1 MRSYDLHGLRLAVT
15 GWEEAAVA
23 LHGRLEPLASGAE
36 VGEPDLVFEIG
47 VGPEADGFERPEQGR
62 PVYEPPAGEVLF
74 DAAADRI
81 WIGLGPDRRAVCEP
95 ARGRARL
102 WARHGTGE
110 DLWLLSHP
118 LFTLP
123 LVEML
128 KRRGLWALH
137 AAGLLWNGKA
147 VVLAGA
153 SGSGKSTLTL
163 ALVRAGFGFLGDD
176 TLFLHVPPLPGG
188 CECVWERGLGG
199 EGSGGAGLR
208 LLAFP
213 DEVDLTDETA
223 AFFPELAPLRAE
235 PRRDGW
241 RKRRLRA
248 EETYGAPLA
257 AEVAPGLLVFPRISG
272 HEESALSPM
281 DPGEALIELASN
293 VLLTEPASS
302 QAHLDAL
309 AALTA
314 ASACWRLETGRDLDG
329 AVRLLRD
336 LAER

>member
-1 MRSYDLHGLRLAVT
+1 MNSYDLHGLRLAVT
-15 GWEEAAVA
+15 GWEEAAAA
-23 LHGRLEPLASGAE
+23 LHGRLERLASGTA
-36 VGEPDLVFEIG
+36 GEPDLVFEIG
-47 VGPEADGFERPEQGR
+47 VGPGAEDGLERPERGR

-74 DAAADRI
+74 DDVADRI

-102 WARHGTGE
+102 WARHGSGE

-137 AAGLLWNGKA
+137 AAGLQWNGKA
-147 VVLAGA
+147 LVLAGA
-153 SGSGKSTLTL
+153 SGAGKSTLAIAL
-163 ALVRAGFGFLGDD
+163 ARSGFSFLGDD
-176 TLFLHVPPLPGG
+176 TLFLAPGPG
-188 CECVWERGLGG
+188 
-199 EGSGGAGLR
+199 GLR

-223 AFFPELAPLRAE
+223 SFFPELAALRAE
-235 PRRDGW
+235 PRREGW
-241 RKRRLRA
+241 RKLRLRA
-248 EETYGAPLA
+248 EEEYGAQLA
-257 AEVAPGLLVFPRISG
+257 GEVSPGLLVFPRISG
-272 HEESALSPM
+272 PRISGRAESALSPM
-281 DPGEALIELASN
+281 DPGEALIELAGN

-309 AALTA
+309 AELAA
-314 ASACWRLETGRDLDG
+314 ASSCWRLETGRDLDG

>member
-15 GWEEAAVA
+15 GWEEAASA
-23 LHGRLEPLASGAE
+23 LHGRLERLTADPSAPSRH
-36 VGEPDLVFEIG
+36 PDLVFEIA
-47 VGPEADGFERPEQGR
+47 VGPAAAEGLERPERGR
-62 PVYEPPAGEVLF
+62 PVYEPPVGEVLYD
-74 DAAADRI
+74 DADDRI
-81 WIGLGPDRRAVCEP
+81 WIGLGPDQRAVCEP

-137 AAGLLWNGKA
+137 AAGLLWQGRA
-147 VVLAGA
+147 VVLAGT
-153 SGSGKSTLTL
+153 SGSGKSTLSIAL
-163 ALVRAGFGFLGDD
+163 ARAGFTFLGDD
-176 TLFLHVPPLPGG
+176 TLFLAPGSS
-188 CECVWERGLGG
+188 
-199 EGSGGAGLR
+199 SGTHGLR

-223 AFFPELAPLRAE
+223 SFFPELRPLLAE
-235 PRRDGW
+235 PRREGW

-248 EETYGAPLA
+248 DETFGAQVA
-257 AEVAPGLLVFPRISG
+257 DEVAPGLLVFPRISG
-272 HEESALSPM
+272 RTESAVSPLE
-281 DPGEALIELASN
+281 PGEALIELVSN
-293 VLLTEPASS
+293 VLLTEPVSS

-314 ASACWRLETGRDLDG
+314 ESSCWRLDTGTDLDG
-329 AVRLLRD
+329 AVHLLRD
-336 LAER
+336 LSEQ

>member
-1 MRSYDLHGLRLAVT
+1 MNSYNLHGLRLAVT
-15 GWEEAAVA
+15 GWEEAAAA
-23 LHGRLEPLASGAE
+23 LHGRLERLAE
-36 VGEPDLVFEIG
+36 ETVGEPDLLFEIG
-47 VGPEADGFERPEQGR
+47 VGPAAAEGLERPERGR
-62 PVYEPPAGEVLF
+62 PVYEPPVGEVLF
-74 DAAADRI
+74 DDAADRI

-102 WARHGTGE
+102 WARHGSGE

-137 AAGLLWNGKA
+137 AAGLQWNGTSL
-147 VVLAGA
+147 VLAGV
-153 SGSGKSTLTL
+153 SGAGKSTLAIAL
-163 ALVRAGFGFLGDD
+163 ARAGFSFLGDD
-176 TLFLHVPPLPGG
+176 TLFLAPGPG
-188 CECVWERGLGG
+188 
-199 EGSGGAGLR
+199 GLR

-223 AFFPELAPLRAE
+223 AFFPELATLRGE
-235 PRRDGW
+235 PRREGW

-248 EETYGAPLA
+248 EEEYGAPLA
-257 AEVAPGLLVFPRISG
+257 GEVAPGLLIFPRISG
-272 HEESALSPM
+272 REESALAPL

-309 AALTA
+309 AALAA
-314 ASACWRLETGRDLDG
+314 ASSCWRLETGRNLDH
-329 AVRLLRD
+329 AVGLLRE
-336 LAER
+336 LAEV

>member
-1 MRSYDLHGLRLAVT
+1 MRAYELHGLRLAVT
-15 GWEEAAVA
+15 GWEEAAAA
-23 LHGRLEPLASGAE
+23 LHGRLERLAAGSP
-36 VGEPDLVFEIG
+36 GEPDLVFEIG
-47 VGPEADGFERPEQGR
+47 VGPGGEEMERPQRGR
-62 PVYEPPAGEVLF
+62 PVYEPPVGEVLY
-74 DAAADRI
+74 DDAADRI

-102 WARHGTGE
+102 WARQGSGE

-153 SGSGKSTLTL
+153 SGSGKSTLAIAL
-163 ALVRAGFGFLGDD
+163 ARSGFTFLGDD
-176 TLFLHVPPLPGG
+176 TLFLAPGP
-188 CECVWERGLGG
+188 
-199 EGSGGAGLR
+199 AGLR

-223 AFFPELAPLRAE
+223 SFFPELETLLAE
-235 PRRDGW
+235 PRREGW

-248 EETYGAPLA
+248 EETWGAPV
-257 AEVAPGLLVFPRISG
+257 AEEMAPGLLIFPRISG
-272 HEESALSPM
+272 RTESALSPLE
-281 DPGEALIELASN
+281 PGEALIELASN

-309 AALTA
+309 ANLAA
-314 ASACWRLETGRDLDG
+314 ASSCWRLETGRDLDG
-329 AVRLLRD
+329 AVRLLRE
-336 LAER
+336 LAEK

>member
-1 MRSYDLHGLRLAVT
+1 MMYDLHGLRLAVT
-15 GWEEAAVA
+15 GWEEAAAA
-23 LHGRLEPLASGAE
+23 LHGRLERLPPATAGT
-36 VGEPDLVFEIG
+36 PDLVFEIG
-47 VGPEADGFERPEQGR
+47 TGPEAAGGLERPERGR
-62 PVYEPPAGEVLF
+62 PVYEPPIGEVLF
-74 DAAADRI
+74 DDDADRI
-81 WIGLGPDRRAVCEP
+81 WIGLGPDRLAVCEP

-102 WARHGTGE
+102 WARHGSDE
-110 DLWLLSHP
+110 DAWLLSHP

-128 KRRGLWALH
+128 KRRKLWALH
-137 AAGLLWNGKA
+137 AAGLQWNGRT

-153 SGSGKSTLTL
+153 SGAGKSTLAIAL
-163 ALVRAGFGFLGDD
+163 ARSGFAFLGDD
-176 TLFLHVPPLPGG
+176 TLFLAP
-188 CECVWERGLGG
+188 
-199 EGSGGAGLR
+199 GLR

-223 AFFPELAPLRAE
+223 SFFPELAALP
-235 PRRDGW
+235 PRREGW

-248 EETYGAPLA
+248 EETLGAPLA
-257 AEVAPGLLVFPRISG
+257 GEVAPGLLIFPRISG
-272 HEESALSPM
+272 RTESTLRPL

-309 AALTA
+309 AALTS
-314 ASACWRLETGRDLDG
+314 ASSCWRLETGRDLDG
-329 AVRLLRD
+329 AVRLLRE

>member
-1 MRSYDLHGLRLAVT
+1 MIYDLHGLRLAVT
-15 GWEEAAVA
+15 GWDEAAAA
-23 LHGRLEPLASGAE
+23 LHGRLEALPAGTD
-36 VGEPDLVFEIG
+36 GEPDLVFEIG
-47 VGPEADGFERPEQGR
+47 FGPEAAIGLERPERGR
-62 PVYEPPAGEVLF
+62 PVYEPPVGEVLF
-74 DAAADRI
+74 DDAADRI

-102 WARHGTGE
+102 WARHGSGE

-147 VVLAGA
+147 VILPGA

-176 TLFLHVPPLPGG
+176 TLFLKPGP
-188 CECVWERGLGG
+188 
-199 EGSGGAGLR
+199 AGLR

-223 AFFPELAPLRAE
+223 AFFPELGPLRAE
-235 PRRDGW
+235 PRREGW

-272 HEESALSPM
+272 RDESTVAPM
-281 DPGEALIELASN
+281 EPGEALIELASN
-293 VLLTEPASS
+293 VLLTEPSSS

-309 AALTA
+309 ATLTE
-314 ASACWRLETGRDLDG
+314 ASSCWRLETGRDLDG
-329 AVRLLRD
+329 AVRLLRS

>member
-1 MRSYDLHGLRLAVT
+1 LREYEIHGLRLAVT
-15 GWEEAAVA
+15 GWEEAAAA
-23 LHGRLEPLASGAE
+23 LHGRLERLASIPA
-36 VGEPDLVFEIG
+36 GEPDLLFEIG
-47 VGPEADGFERPEQGR
+47 VGPQGEGLQRPERAR
-62 PVYEPPAGEVLF
+62 PVYEPPVGEVLF
-74 DAAADRI
+74 DDAADRI
-81 WIGLGPDRRAVCEP
+81 WIGLGPDRLAVCEP

-102 WARHGTGE
+102 WARHGSGE

-137 AAGLLWNGKA
+137 AAGLQWNGKA

-153 SGSGKSTLTL
+153 SGAGKSTLSIAL
-163 ALVRAGFGFLGDD
+163 ARAGFGFLGDD
-176 TLFLHVPPLPGG
+176 TLFLAPGPD
-188 CECVWERGLGG
+188 
-199 EGSGGAGLR
+199 GLR

-223 AFFPELAPLRAE
+223 SFFPELAGLQAE
-235 PRRDGW
+235 PRREGW

-248 EETYGAPLA
+248 EEAYGAPLA
-257 AEVAPGLLVFPRISG
+257 GEVAPALLIFPRISG
-272 HEESALSPM
+272 RTESALAPM
-281 DPGEALIELASN
+281 DPGEALIELAGN

-309 AALTA
+309 AALAA
-314 ASACWRLETGRDLDG
+314 ASSCWRLETGTDLDG
-329 AVRLLRD
+329 AVRLLRG
-336 LAER
+336 LAEK

>member
-15 GWEEAAVA
+15 GWEEAAAA
-23 LHGRLEPLASGAE
+23 LHCRLEPLASRAA

-47 VGPEADGFERPEQGR
+47 VGPEVAGFERPKRGR

-74 DAAADRI
+74 DDAVDRI

-137 AAGLLWNGKA
+137 AAGLQWNGKA

-153 SGSGKSTLTL
+153 SGAGKSTLTL

-176 TLFLHVPPLPGG
+176 TLFLKPGPG
-188 CECVWERGLGG
+188 
-199 EGSGGAGLR
+199 GLR

-223 AFFPELAPLRAE
+223 AFFPELAPLRAG
-235 PRRDGW
+235 PRREGW

-272 HEESALSPM
+272 REESALSSM
-281 DPGEALIELASN
+281 EPGEALIELASN

-314 ASACWRLETGRDLDG
+314 ASSCWRLDTGRDLAS

>member
-1 MRSYDLHGLRLAVT
+1 MIYDLHGLRLAVT
-15 GWEEAAVA
+15 GWEEAAAA
-23 LHGRLEPLASGAE
+23 LHGRLERLACAGG
-36 VGEPDLVFEIG
+36 GEPDLVVEIG
-47 VGPEADGFERPEQGR
+47 VGPEAATGLERPERGR
-62 PVYEPPAGEVLF
+62 PVYQPPAGEVLY
-74 DAAADRI
+74 DEGADRI

-102 WARHGTGE
+102 WARHGSGE

-137 AAGLLWNGKA
+137 AAGLLWRGKA

-153 SGSGKSTLTL
+153 SGAGKSTLTL
-163 ALVRAGFGFLGDD
+163 ALARAGCGFLGDD
-176 TLFLHVPPLPGG
+176 TLFLKPGPG
-188 CECVWERGLGG
+188 
-199 EGSGGAGLR
+199 GLR

-223 AFFPELAPLRAE
+223 SYFPELAALRAE
-235 PRRDGW
+235 PRREGW

-248 EETYGAPLA
+248 EETYGAALPGEA
-257 AEVAPGLLVFPRISG
+257 APGLLVFPRISG
-272 HEESALSPM
+272 RAESALAPL

-309 AALTA
+309 AALVA
-314 ASACWRLETGRDLDG
+314 ASSCWRLEAGRDLDG
-329 AVRLLRD
+329 AVRLLD
-336 LAER
+336 GAVSLTAPSP

>member
-1 MRSYDLHGLRLAVT
+1 MIYDLHGLRLRVT
-15 GWEEAAVA
+15 GWEEAAAA
-23 LHGRLEPLASGAE
+23 LHGRLERLTSATA
-36 VGEPDLVFEIG
+36 GEPDLIFEIG
-47 VGPEADGFERPEQGR
+47 VGSDAAEGLERPERGR

-74 DAAADRI
+74 DDDADRI

-102 WARHGTGE
+102 WARHGSGE
-110 DLWLLSHP
+110 DAWLLSHP

-128 KRRGLWALH
+128 KRRRLWALH
-137 AAGLLWNGKA
+137 AAGLQWKGRT

-153 SGSGKSTLTL
+153 SGAGKSTLAIAL
-163 ALVRAGFGFLGDD
+163 ARSGFAFLGDD
-176 TLFLHVPPLPGG
+176 TLFLAP
-188 CECVWERGLGG
+188 
-199 EGSGGAGLR
+199 GLR

-223 AFFPELAPLRAE
+223 AFFPELAALRAE
-235 PRRDGW
+235 PRREGW

-257 AEVAPGLLVFPRISG
+257 GEVAPGLLIFPRISG
-272 HEESALSPM
+272 RAESTLSSL

-309 AALTA
+309 AALAA
-314 ASACWRLETGRDLDG
+314 ASSCWRLETGRDLDG
-329 AVRLLRD
+329 AARLLRE
-336 LAER
+336 LAEQ

>member
-1 MRSYDLHGLRLAVT
+1 MNSYNLHGLRLAVT
-15 GWEEAAVA
+15 GWEEAAAA
-23 LHGRLEPLASGAE
+23 LHGRLERLAEETA
-36 VGEPDLVFEIG
+36 GEPDLLFEIG
-47 VGPEADGFERPEQGR
+47 VGPAAEGGLERPERGR
-62 PVYEPPAGEVLF
+62 PVYEPPSGEVLF
-74 DAAADRI
+74 DDAADRI

-102 WARHGTGE
+102 WARHGSGE

-147 VVLAGA
+147 LVLAGA
-153 SGSGKSTLTL
+153 SGAGKSTLAIAL
-163 ALVRAGFGFLGDD
+163 ARSGFAFLGDD
-176 TLFLHVPPLPGG
+176 TLFLAPGPG
-188 CECVWERGLGG
+188 
-199 EGSGGAGLR
+199 GLR

-223 AFFPELAPLRAE
+223 SFFPELAALRAE
-235 PRRDGW
+235 PRREGW

-248 EETYGAPLA
+248 EEEYGAPLA
-257 AEVAPGLLVFPRISG
+257 GEVGPGLLIFPRISG
-272 HEESALSPM
+272 REESALAPL
-281 DPGEALIELASN
+281 DPGEALIALAGN

-309 AALTA
+309 ADLAA
-314 ASACWRLETGRDLDG
+314 ASSCWRLETGRNLDG

-336 LAER
+336 LAEK

>member
-1 MRSYDLHGLRLAVT
+1 LRAYELHGLRLAVT
-15 GWEEAAVA
+15 GWEEAVAA
-23 LHGRLEPLASGAE
+23 LHGRLERLASGAA
-36 VGEPDLVFEIG
+36 GEPDLVFEIA
-47 VGPEADGFERPEQGR
+47 VGPDAVDGLERPERGR

-74 DAAADRI
+74 DDAADSI

-102 WARHGTGE
+102 WARHGSGE

-137 AAGLLWNGKA
+137 AAGLLWNGKV

-153 SGSGKSTLTL
+153 SGAGKSTLAIAL
-163 ALVRAGFGFLGDD
+163 ARAGFAFLGDD
-176 TLFLHVPPLPGG
+176 TLFLAPGPG
-188 CECVWERGLGG
+188 
-199 EGSGGAGLR
+199 GLR
-208 LLAFP
+208 LLPFP

-223 AFFPELAPLRAE
+223 SFFPELAALRAE
-235 PRRDGW
+235 PAREGW

-248 EETYGAPLA
+248 EEAYGAPLA
-257 AEVAPGLLVFPRISG
+257 GEVAPGLLIFPRISG
-272 HEESALSPM
+272 RLDSVLSSL

-293 VLLTEPASS
+293 VLLTEPVSS

-309 AALTA
+309 AALVA
-314 ASACWRLETGRDLDG
+314 ASSCWRLETGRDLDG
-329 AVRLLRD
+329 AVRLLRE

>member
-1 MRSYDLHGLRLAVT
+1 MRAYDLHGLRLAVT
-15 GWEEAAVA
+15 GWEEAAAA
-23 LHGRLEPLASGAE
+23 LHGRLERLASAAA
-36 VGEPDLVFEIG
+36 GEPDLVFDIG
-47 VGPEADGFERPEQGR
+47 VGPGAAEGLERPERGR
-62 PVYEPPAGEVLF
+62 PVYEPPVGEVLF
-74 DAAADRI
+74 DDAEDRI

-102 WARHGTGE
+102 WARHGSGE

-137 AAGLLWNGKA
+137 AAGLEWNGKA
-147 VVLAGA
+147 VVLAGV
-153 SGSGKSTLTL
+153 SGAGKSTLSIAL
-163 ALVRAGFGFLGDD
+163 ARAGFGFLGDD
-176 TLFLHVPPLPGG
+176 TLFLAPGPG
-188 CECVWERGLGG
+188 
-199 EGSGGAGLR
+199 GLR

-223 AFFPELAPLRAE
+223 GFFPELAGLQ
-235 PRRDGW
+235 PRREGW

-248 EETYGAPLA
+248 EEAYGAPLA
-257 AEVAPGLLVFPRISG
+257 GEVAPGLLIFPRISG
-272 HEESALSPM
+272 RAESALTPL

-309 AALTA
+309 AALAA
-314 ASACWRLETGRDLDG
+314 ASSCWRLETGTDLDG

-336 LAER
+336 LAET